1 MEMILTQA
9 SSHDIALFSVTWMR
23 EERISVKTEEE
34 RGGEREKGE
43 RRKTDEREKIEVGM

>member
-34 RGGEREKGE
+34 RGGERQRE
-43 RRKTDEREKIEVGM
+43 RRKEKDR